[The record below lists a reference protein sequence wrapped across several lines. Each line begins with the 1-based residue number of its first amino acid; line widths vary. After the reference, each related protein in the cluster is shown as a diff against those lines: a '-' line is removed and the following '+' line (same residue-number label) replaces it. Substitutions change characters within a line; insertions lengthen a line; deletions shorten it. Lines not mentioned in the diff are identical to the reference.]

1 MLSELDA
8 LDRNM
13 DGVVDEEELAV
24 MIQHVAAV
32 AGDLPPE
39 LIPSAKEL
47 LQKYDADASGALDPE
62 EVAAMKRDMMRLLG
76 HAGA

>member
-47 LQKYDADASGALDPE
+47 L
-62 EVAAMKRDMMRLLG
+62 
-76 HAGA
+76 